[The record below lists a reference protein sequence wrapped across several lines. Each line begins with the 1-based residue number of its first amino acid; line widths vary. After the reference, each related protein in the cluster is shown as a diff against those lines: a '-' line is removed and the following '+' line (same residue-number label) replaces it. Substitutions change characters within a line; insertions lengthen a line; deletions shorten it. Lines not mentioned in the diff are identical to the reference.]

1 MLADANPNEDIQ
13 TLVDLGLT
21 YRESK
26 IFLTLSLLGR
36 ATINNLSSAAKMDR
50 ANVYRVVNQLR
61 ELKIVQVLIT
71 NPKTFEAL
79 PLNDPVQLLLD
90 GKKKKYKNAEYKAQ
104 KFLRRYKQNR
114 RAPANSKESQLILIP
129 GGKLTLRKIE
139 ELVNS
144 TKETHE
150 GILYLRDI
158 RERIDFFH
166 ALFKKLIFNNVKIR
180 LLVSCENKEGMDE
193 IFESLQNKNL
203 EIRINDAKPQDTFS
217 IWDKKS
223 VFLTI
228 KPKISEP
235 MTDGLFINNFAIV
248 GLIQEY
254 FELKWAISKTIQ
266 L

>member
-1 MLADANPNEDIQ
+1 
-13 TLVDLGLT
+13 
-21 YRESK
+21 
-26 IFLTLSLLGR
+26 
-36 ATINNLSSAAKMDR
+36 
-50 ANVYRVVNQLR
+50 
-61 ELKIVQVLIT
+61 VLIT
-71 NPKTFEAL
+71 NPKSFEAL
-79 PLNDPVQLLLD
+79 PLNDAVQLLLE
-90 GKKKKYKNAEYKAQ
+90 GKKNKYKKTELKAQ
-104 KFLRRYKQNR
+104 KFLRRYKQNHR
-114 RAPANSKESQLILIP
+114 TTANSNESQLILIP
-129 GGKLTLRKIE
+129 GGKLTLRKLE

-158 RERIDFFH
+158 QDRIDFFH

-180 LLVSCENKEGMDE
+180 LLVSCENKEGMAE

-203 EIRINDAKPQDTFS
+203 EIRINEAKPQDTFS

-235 MTDGLFINNFAIV
+235 MTDGLFIDNSAIV

-254 FELKWAISKTIQ
+254 FELKWEKSKTIHM
-266 L
+266 